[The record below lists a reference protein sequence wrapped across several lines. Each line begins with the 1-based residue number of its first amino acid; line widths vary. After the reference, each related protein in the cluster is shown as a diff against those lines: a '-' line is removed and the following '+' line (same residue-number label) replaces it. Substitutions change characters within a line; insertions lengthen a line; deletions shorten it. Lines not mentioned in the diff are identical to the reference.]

1 MENQTYRIEIDGECI
16 PVTTEEVLELY
27 PKQHNLM
34 QDELAAEI
42 NDSDCT
48 FGQCYVRFIETE

>member
-1 MENQTYRIEIDGECI
+1 MYSCNHGRGTGII
-16 PVTTEEVLELY
+16 Y
-27 PKQHNLM
+27 PKQHNLT

-48 FGQCYVRFIETE
+48 FGQCYVRFIETK